1 MPAADDL
8 DQQIID
14 SIRILALADR
24 AWLRSI
30 GDLHGISATQV
41 QVLDLACNSPR
52 ERRRVSAITRE
63 LNARIA
69 AITEAA
75 DILVERGMLTR
86 EADES
91 DLRATILNPTPLG
104 RRTNATA
111 YITAPSLT
119 ARLRRSP
126 ATHKVPAYNLMLN
139 TLADLYNDDTI
150 ETLRSCLTCRFF
162 RPAEVDGKVS
172 KCWKLKEKL
181 PPDKLRIDCKFYAA
195 GEAE

>member
-1 MPAADDL
+1 MASEDL

-14 SIRILALADR
+14 AIRVLALADR

-30 GDLHGISATQV
+30 GNLHGLSATQV
-41 QVLDLACNSPR
+41 QVLDIACNSPR
-52 ERRRVSAITRE
+52 ERRRASAITRE
-63 LNARIA
+63 LNARMA
-69 AITEAA
+69 AITEAV
-75 DILVERGMLTR
+75 DILVERGMLER
-86 EADES
+86 ESDES

-111 YITAPSLT
+111 YITAPALT

-126 ATHKVPAYNLMLN
+126 AAYKVPTYTLLLN
-139 TLADLYNDDTI
+139 ALADLYNDGTI

-162 RPAEVDGKVS
+162 RPTEDEGKVS

-181 PPDKLRIDCKFYAA
+181 PPEKLRIDCKFYAA